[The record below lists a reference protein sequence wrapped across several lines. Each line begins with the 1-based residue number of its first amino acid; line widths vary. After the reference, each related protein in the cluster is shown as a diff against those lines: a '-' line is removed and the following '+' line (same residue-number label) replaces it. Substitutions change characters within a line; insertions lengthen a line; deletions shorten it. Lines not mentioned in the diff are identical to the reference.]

1 VFEHGGTP
9 TGQRDSGL
17 LRVDWDAVDVWPH
30 DVQRRNTSIGFVFD
44 CATTFDW
51 PLPHFAQIDMEH
63 PRKS

>member
-1 VFEHGGTP
+1 
-9 TGQRDSGL
+9 

-44 CATTFDW
+44 WATTFDW